1 MHHAGLGAVLRAGRS
16 CVEGLALGGDL
27 GQKGRQRRQV
37 PLRRPLDDLDDYADH
52 DPSPLA
58 QCPATTTNPLSTI
71 SHIASPFD
79 ECAPL

>member
-1 MHHAGLGAVLRAGRS
+1 MYHAGLGAVLRAGRS

-27 GQKGRQRRQV
+27 GQRVDDGVRYHYVGRWTTSATT
-37 PLRRPLDDLDDYADH
+37 PTTTL
-52 DPSPLA
+52 PLA
-58 QCPATTTNPLSTI
+58 RCPATTTNPLSTI